1 MSSFALRFVIIGIFL
16 FMLTVVLAKR
26 KLQSQA
32 LNPLVLERN
41 RLRKSS
47 LFHAFFPKRLFSA
60 SILVLVVAGTGA
72 MVYHTV
78 LFAALAEVGLWG
90 TIYSLFSY
98 MARKNQFRDHVLL
111 KARRVCPNCLYS
123 LEGHDPSGR
132 CPECGS
138 DFTPTSLRRDWF

>member
-16 FMLTVVLAKR
+16 FMLTVVLAKM
-26 KLQSQA
+26 KLRSQA
-32 LNPLVLERN
+32 LNRLVLERN

-78 LFAALAEVGLWG
+78 HFAALAEVGLWG

-111 KARRVCPNCLYS
+111 KGQRVCPNCLYS
-123 LEGHDPSGR
+123 LEGHDASGR

-138 DFTPTSLRRDWF
+138 EFTPASLRRDWF